1 MPPVVRR
8 TTYSDGKMTN
18 GFAFLA
24 YPAEYRSSGVMT
36 FMINQD
42 GVVVQKDLG
51 TDTSTIASEM
61 SDYNPDHS
69 WDQVVER

>member
-1 MPPVVRR
+1 
-8 TTYSDGKMTN
+8 
-18 GFAFLA
+18 
-24 YPAEYRSSGVMT
+24 MT
-36 FMINQD
+36 FMINHD

-51 TDTSTIASEM
+51 ADTGTIASQM